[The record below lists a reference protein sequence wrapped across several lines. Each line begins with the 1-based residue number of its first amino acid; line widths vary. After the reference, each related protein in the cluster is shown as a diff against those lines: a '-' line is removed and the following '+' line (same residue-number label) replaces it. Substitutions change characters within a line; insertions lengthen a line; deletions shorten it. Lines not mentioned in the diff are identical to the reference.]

1 MSSQK
6 ISDSEFMWQRLMKAA
21 DSSIYYLI
29 YVIGDVGAAI
39 ESEAITPLFGA

>member
-21 DSSIYYLI
+21 DS
-29 YVIGDVGAAI
+29 
-39 ESEAITPLFGA
+39 